1 MDHDIVWKCVTLFN
15 FLFPLLWILFYT
27 FHPTE
32 IMEDDD
38 FILPGASNRGGSGAK
53 NNRDSR
59 YSVPG
64 RSMIFL
70 ISVLTAL
77 GSGILFYLYL
87 RYYDTKPLIKCPKG
101 AETMEE
107 CALITDKN
115 DDTGD
120 TSDEEE

>member
-1 MDHDIVWKCVTLFN
+1 MDHDIVWKCITFFN

-38 FILPGASNRGGSGAK
+38 FILPGATNRGGSGAK
-53 NNRDSR
+53 DNRDSS

-77 GSGILFYLYL
+77 GSCILFYFYL
-87 RYYDTKPLIKCPKG
+87 RYFDKKPLIKCPKG
-101 AETMEE
+101 ASNMEE
-107 CALITDKN
+107 CKLITD
-115 DDTGD
+115 DVQD
-120 TSDEEE
+120 TSEDEE

>member
-1 MDHDIVWKCVTLFN
+1 MDNDIVWKCVIFFN

-27 FHPTE
+27 FHPSD

-38 FILPGASNRGGSGAK
+38 FILPGATNRGGSGAK

-64 RSMIFL
+64 RSLIFL
-70 ISVLTAL
+70 ISILAAL

-87 RYYDTKPLIKCPKG
+87 RYVDTRPLIKCPKG
-101 AETMEE
+101 ASTMED
-107 CALITDKN
+107 CALITEES
-115 DDTGD
+115 D
-120 TSDEEE
+120 TSDEE